1 MKQLLRNNSG
11 FGGGVITVHGAAGT
25 RRPTPRRVR
34 DNSTLHVSAGGE
46 VISTASGV
54 PPVLQSRVYYI
65 PAVLEDLACAEDPHI
80 TFSANQCAQVYVLW
94 PSLQEPPP
102 WLRADFQP
110 LLGAELKV
118 GPLPGPAI

>member
-1 MKQLLRNNSG
+1 
-11 FGGGVITVHGAAGT
+11 VHGSTGA
-25 RRPTPRRVR
+25 RRPTPRRLR
-34 DNSTLHVSAGGE
+34 DNTALHVSASGE

-54 PPVLQSRVYYI
+54 PPVLQTRVYYI
-65 PAVLEDLACAEDPHI
+65 PAVLEDLASCEDRHI
-80 TFSANQCAQVYVLW
+80 TLCASQRATVYVLW

-118 GPLPGPAI
+118 GPLPGLSVCCRSWQLKGQFD